1 MTPFQIA
8 VRNNNLRISR
18 YYLGCGR
25 LEVHCVMGAS
35 MPFDWRD
42 QTLLRLALK
51 YATPELAQLILTFRH
66 RLSTRRNTP
75 TFSRIM
81 GRHSRRHVDAS
92 LDLFTRKSP
101 RTWRDLTEKKALS
114 APPFFVDGGSV
125 N

>member
-51 YATPELAQLILTFRH
+51 YATPEVAQLILSFRH

-75 TFSRIM
+75 TFSRVL
-81 GRHSRRHVDAS
+81 SRTGAWKR
-92 LDLFTRKSP
+92 P
-101 RTWRDLTEKKALS
+101 EYYMIRDYLSRGVSRLGQEK
-114 APPFFVDGGSV
+114 G
-125 N
+125 